1 MAYDTTTSVTDDV
14 TDNLAQYHNELKTA
28 IDHVMSATAYAA
40 YKSATSMTGNVTLT
54 DSDFPIQSYSPTAAR
69 DLTMPAVASTNHAFY
84 IVNRS
89 ATYVITVKNSGGT
102 TLGTV
107 AVSSSA
113 LYFSDGANGWY
124 SVSGGSSGGGGYPC
138 EARLTL
144 STGVP
149 VPTTELTAQGT
160 LYLTKYNGDKVS
172 VYDGSSWTSLT
183 LGSDLS
189 ITLSSLATA
198 SKLYDIFAYSN
209 AGVLA
214 IESLVWTSDT
224 ARATA
229 LTTQNGVYV
238 KSGDATRRYIG
249 TIYIDGSKQCYQSKL
264 HNYVFNLNNPVDF
277 FLQKDVDTPHSYNS
291 ATYRYYNNDS
301 TQYVDYVVGIDN
313 FVISASISG
322 QWADVAAG
330 ETGYAAIGLDNTT
343 ALSPTASFSLDGRD
357 VVPVFINR
365 GGSGVGL
372 HKLTMLEAAV
382 GTVTMGN
389 YTLSAVV
396 KG

>member
-1 MAYDTTTSVTDDV
+1 MANRVFPYIKSAAPTVNDDTGDGYKVGDMWLDTTNDITYQAIDV
-14 TDNLAQYHNELKTA
+14 TAGAA
-28 IDHVMSATAYAA
+28 IWVKYLGRM
-40 YKSATSMTGNVTLT
+40 ATSRLIGRTTASTGNWEE
-54 DSDFPIQSYSPTAAR
+54 
-69 DLTMPAVASTNHAFY
+69 
-84 IVNRS
+84 
-89 ATYVITVKNSGGT
+89 ITVGSGLSLSAGSLTATGGSGG
-102 TLGTV
+102 
-107 AVSSSA
+107 
-113 LYFSDGANGWY
+113 DK
-124 SVSGGSSGGGGYPC
+124 YPC

-149 VPTTELTAQGT
+149 VPTSELTAQGT
-160 LYLTKYNGDKVS
+160 LYLTKYNGDQVA
-172 VYDGSSWTSLT
+172 VYTGSAWTTLT

-189 ITLSSLATA
+189 ITLSGLATA

-209 AGVLA
+209 SGTLA

-249 TIYIDGSKQCYQSKL
+249 TIYIDSSKQCYQSKL
-264 HNYVFNLNNPVDF
+264 HNYVFNINNPVDF
-277 FLQKDVDTPHSYNS
+277 FLQKDVDTSHSYAS
-291 ATYRYYNNDS
+291 STYRYYNNDS

-313 FVISASISG
+313 FVILASISG
-322 QWADVAAG
+322 QWSNVAAA
-330 ETGYAAIGLDNTT
+330 EFGYAAIGLDNTT
-343 ALSPTASFSLDGRD
+343 ALSPVASFSFDGRD

-365 GGSGVGL
+365 GVSGVGL
-372 HKLTMLEAAV
+372 HKLNMLEAAV